1 MNETELEPIDV
12 YWSFRSPY
20 SYLATPDMVALPN
33 EFAVT
38 VNLRVVLPIAV
49 RDASL
54 LFTPQ
59 QRNKVM
65 YILQDWERR
74 AEMLGLPHRYPSPDP
89 VLQDY
94 ENGTVPEDQPFIY
107 RLSCLGVEAQRRGRG
122 PDFAAQVSRLIFGG
136 TVNWHEGSLLAEA
149 TERAG
154 LDLASMDEA
163 INAQGADHR
172 DEIERNQEALDAAGH
187 WGVPTA
193 VLRGEPFFGQDR
205 MDTLRWRLERLGIPA
220 RKG

>member
-1 MNETELEPIDV
+1 MTEQLREPIDV

-20 SYLATPDMVALPN
+20 SYLATPDMLSLST

-54 LFTPQ
+54 LFTPA

-65 YILQDWERR
+65 YILRDWERR

-94 ENGTVPEDQPFIY
+94 KTGTVPEDQPFIY

-122 PDFAAQVSRLIFGG
+122 PEFAAEVARVIFGG
-136 TVNWHEGSLLAEA
+136 TENWHEGDHLAQA
-149 TERAG
+149 TQRAA
-154 LDLASMDEA
+154 LDLDEMDTAISAPDAS
-163 INAQGADHR
+163 HR
-172 DEIERNQEALDAAGH
+172 EELEDNQRALGEVGH

-205 MDTLRWRLERLGIPA
+205 MDTLRWRLRQIGVPA
-220 RKG
+220 Q